1 MSIADNIERIRSE
14 IASACA
20 HAGRSESDVALM
32 AVSKM
37 HTAAAMEEAYAAGV
51 RLFGENKVQEWDGKI
66 AALPEEILHTAR
78 FHLIGHLQ
86 SNKAAKAAAIFAA
99 VDTVD
104 SLKIAERLNTAAVA
118 LGRTL
123 PVLIEVKLSS
133 EESKHGIA
141 PGAVSE
147 ILHAAAQLPALQLRG
162 LMTVPPFFD
171 DPEDARPYFRQLREL
186 RDSLNAV
193 HPHTRLEELSMGM
206 SHDFAVAIEEGSTC
220 VRVGTAIFG
229 KRDYSKAD

>member
-1 MSIADNIERIRSE
+1 VSIAANLAHIQND
-14 IASACA
+14 IAAACA
-20 HAGRSESDVALM
+20 RSGRSESDVTLM

-37 HTAAAMEEAYAAGV
+37 HPAAVIAEAYAAGV
-51 RLFGENKVQEWDGKI
+51 RLFGENKVQEWDTKI
-66 AALPEEILHTAR
+66 PALPESILHTAR
-78 FHLIGHLQ
+78 FHLVGHLQ
-86 SNKAAKAAAIFAA
+86 SNKSARAAAIFAA
-99 VDTVD
+99 IDTVD
-104 SLKIAERLNTAAVA
+104 SLKLAERLNAAAVA
-118 LGRTL
+118 LGRAL

-147 ILHAAAQLPALQLRG
+147 ILHAASSLPALQLRG

-171 DPEDARPYFRQLREL
+171 DPEDARPYFKQLREL

-193 HPHTRLEELSMGM
+193 HPHTQLTELSMGM

-220 VRVGTAIFG
+220 VRIGTALFG
-229 KRDYSKAD
+229 KRN

>member
-1 MSIADNIERIRSE
+1 MPRACGSSAKTRCRS
-14 IASACA
+14 
-20 HAGRSESDVALM
+20 GTRRSPRCRE
-32 AVSKM
+32 
-37 HTAAAMEEAYAAGV
+37 T
-51 RLFGENKVQEWDGKI
+51 
-66 AALPEEILHTAR
+66 ILHTAR

-86 SNKAAKAAAIFAA
+86 SNKTARAAAIFAA

-104 SLKIAERLNTAAVA
+104 SLKIAERLNAAAIA

-147 ILHAAAQLPALQLRG
+147 ILHAAASLPALQLRG

-171 DPEDARPYFRQLREL
+171 DPEDARPYFSQLREL

-193 HPHTRLEELSMGM
+193 HPHTQLTELSMGM

-220 VRVGTAIFG
+220 VRIGTALFG
-229 KRDYSKAD
+229 KRDYSQNRSVCPSPCSRSNSRLNMRSR

>member
-1 MSIADNIERIRSE
+1 MSIAANLARIRNE
-14 IASACA
+14 MADACA
-20 HAGRSESDVALM
+20 RAGRSESDVALM

-37 HTAAAMEEAYAAGV
+37 HPAAAIEEAYAAGQ
-51 RLFGENKVQEWDGKI
+51 RLFGENKVQEWDTKI
-66 AALPEEILHTAR
+66 AALPETILHTAR

-86 SNKAAKAAAIFAA
+86 SNKTARAAAIFAN

-104 SLKIAERLNTAAVA
+104 SLKIAQRLNAAAIA

-133 EESKHGIA
+133 EESKHGIS

-147 ILHAAAQLPALQLRG
+147 ILHAAASLPALQLRG
-162 LMTVPPFFD
+162 LMTVPPFFG

-193 HPHTRLEELSMGM
+193 HPHTQLVELSMGM

-220 VRVGTAIFG
+220 VRIGTGIFG
-229 KRDYSKAD
+229 KRDYSKIF

>member
-1 MSIADNIERIRSE
+1 VSIAANLARVQQEM
-14 IASACA
+14 AGACA
-20 HAGRSESDVALM
+20 RAGRSESDVALM

-37 HTAAAMEEAYAAGV
+37 HSAAAIAEAYAAGV
-51 RLFGENKVQEWDGKI
+51 RLFGENKVQEWDAKI
-66 AALPEEILHTAR
+66 AALPEKVLHTAR

-86 SNKAAKAAAIFAA
+86 SNKSARAAAIFAA
-99 VDTVD
+99 IDTVD
-104 SLKIAERLNTAAVA
+104 SVKIAERLNAAAAA

-141 PGAVSE
+141 PDAVSE
-147 ILHAAAQLPALQLRG
+147 ILHAAAALPALQLRG
-162 LMTVPPFFD
+162 LMAVPPFFD
-171 DPEDARPYFRQLREL
+171 DPEDARPYFKQLREL

-193 HPHTRLEELSMGM
+193 HPRTQLTELSMGM

-220 VRVGTAIFG
+220 VRIGTALFG
-229 KRDYSKAD
+229 KRDYSRAV

>member
-1 MSIADNIERIRSE
+1 MTIAANLARVRNE
-14 IASACA
+14 IAEACA
-20 HAGRSESDVALM
+20 RSGRSASDVALM

-37 HTAAAMEEAYAAGV
+37 HPAAVIAEAYAAGV
-51 RLFGENKVQEWDGKI
+51 RLFGENKVQEFQAKRLTLV
-66 AALPEEILHTAR
+66 ALPKAD

-86 SNKAAKAAAIFAA
+86 SNKTVKAAEIFDA
-99 VDTVD
+99 VDTID
-104 SLKIAERLNTAAVA
+104 SLKIAERLNAAAVT
-118 LGRTL
+118 LGKSL

-147 ILHAAAQLPALQLRG
+147 ILHAASSLPALQLRG

-171 DPEDARPYFRQLREL
+171 DPEDARPYFKQLREL

-193 HPHTRLEELSMGM
+193 HPHTQLKELSMGM
-206 SHDFAVAIEEGSTC
+206 SHDFTVAVEEGSTC
-220 VRVGTAIFG
+220 VRIGTALFG
-229 KRDYSKAD
+229 KRDYAQTY

>member
-1 MSIADNIERIRSE
+1 MSIPANLARIRNE
-14 IASACA
+14 IADACA
-20 HAGRSESDVALM
+20 RANRSETAVALM

-37 HTAAAMEEAYAAGV
+37 HPAALIAEAYAAGV
-51 RLFGENKVQEWDGKI
+51 RLFGENKVQEWDAKI
-66 AALPEEILHTAR
+66 PALPEEILHTAR

-86 SNKAAKAAAIFAA
+86 SNKSSRAAALFAS

-104 SLKIAERLNTAAVA
+104 SLKLAERLNAAAAA
-118 LGRTL
+118 LGRRL

-133 EESKHGIA
+133 EDSKHGIA

-147 ILHAAAQLPALQLRG
+147 ILHAASSLPALELRG

-171 DPEDARPYFRQLREL
+171 DPEDARPYFKQLREL

-193 HPHTRLEELSMGM
+193 HPHTQLAELSMGM

-220 VRVGTAIFG
+220 VRIGTALFG
-229 KRDYSKAD
+229 KRDYAQS

>member
-1 MSIADNIERIRSE
+1 MAG
-14 IASACA
+14 ACA
-20 HAGRSESDVALM
+20 RAGRGESDVALM

-37 HTAAAMEEAYAAGV
+37 HPAAAIAEAYAAGV
-51 RLFGENKVQEWDGKI
+51 RLFGENKVQEWDAKI
-66 AALPEEILHTAR
+66 AALPEKVLHTAR

-86 SNKAAKAAAIFAA
+86 SNKSARAAAIFAA
-99 VDTVD
+99 IDTVD
-104 SLKIAERLNTAAVA
+104 SVKIAERLNAAAAA

-147 ILHAAAQLPALQLRG
+147 ILHAAASLPALQLRG

-171 DPEDARPYFRQLREL
+171 DPEDARPYFKQLREL

-193 HPHTRLEELSMGM
+193 HPRTQLTELSMGM

-220 VRVGTAIFG
+220 VRLGTAIFG
-229 KRDYSKAD
+229 ARTKAG

>member
-1 MSIADNIERIRSE
+1 MSIAANLARVQNE
-14 IASACA
+14 IADACA
-20 HAGRSESDVALM
+20 RAGRSQSDVSLM

-37 HTAAAMEEAYAAGV
+37 HPAAAIVEAYAAGV
-51 RLFGENKVQEWDGKI
+51 RLFGENKVQEWDAKI
-66 AALPEEILHTAR
+66 AALPESILHTAR

-86 SNKAAKAAAIFAA
+86 SNKYARAAALFAA

-104 SLKIAERLNTAAVA
+104 SLRIAERLNAAAIA
-118 LGRTL
+118 LDRKL

-147 ILHAAAQLPALQLRG
+147 ILHAAAGLPALELRG

-171 DPEDARPYFRQLREL
+171 DPEDARPYFKQLREL

-193 HPHTRLEELSMGM
+193 HPHMQLKELSMGM

-220 VRVGTAIFG
+220 VRIGTALFG
-229 KRDYSKAD
+229 KRDYSQVF